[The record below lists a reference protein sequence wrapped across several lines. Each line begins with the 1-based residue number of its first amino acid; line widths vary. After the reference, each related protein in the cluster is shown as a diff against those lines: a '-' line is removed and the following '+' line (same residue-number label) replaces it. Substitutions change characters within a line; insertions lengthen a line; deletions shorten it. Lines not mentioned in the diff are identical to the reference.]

1 MPADTVQ
8 LVTGSGT
15 TRTARGYQLSRW
27 PWVFFGGSVDTR
39 SVATATGS
47 LTYYGLDNSVID
59 VMRLGCYR
67 DIVLAPQYADFDKF
81 CDGVK
86 HTEKNLNGYQCTL
99 TVTDDVVD
107 LYLLRR
113 FMRQSSG
120 NYQSVAGATNIESLV
135 IGDLVSDVVPVLFEH
150 HYDQTISTADE
161 YLGIVAFEAELSL
174 GDLTANYD
182 EGYSAELT
190 IDVRYSATYG
200 GYLGL
205 MRRDDVLIV

>member
-27 PWVFFGGSVDTR
+27 PWVFFGGTVDTR
-39 SVATATGS
+39 TVTTATGA
-47 LTYYGLDNSVID
+47 LTYYGLDNSVNE
-59 VMRLGCYR
+59 VLRLGCYR

-86 HTEKNLNGYQCTL
+86 HTERNLNEYQSTL

-107 LYLLRR
+107 LYFLRR

-120 NYQSVAGATNIESLV
+120 NYQSVGAPTNIESLL
-135 IGDLVSDVVPVLFEH
+135 IGDMVSDFVPVLFEH
-150 HYDQTISTADE
+150 HYDQATSSADE
-161 YLGIVAFEAELSL
+161 YLGIVAFEAQMSL
-174 GDLTANYD
+174 GDLSGNYD

-190 IDVRYSATYG
+190 ISVRYSATYG

-205 MRRDDVLIV
+205 MRHDDVLIV

>member
-27 PWVFFGGSVDTR
+27 PWVFLGGSVDTR
-39 SVATATGS
+39 TVTTATGS
-47 LTYYGLDNSVID
+47 LTYYGLDNSVNE
-59 VMRLGCYR
+59 VLRLGCYK
-67 DIVLAPQYADFDKF
+67 DIVLSPQYSDFDKY

-86 HTEKNLNGYQCTL
+86 VSGKGLSSYQCTL

-107 LYLLRR
+107 LYMLRR

-120 NYQSVAGATNIESLV
+120 NYQSVGGSTNIESLL
-135 IGDLVSDVVPVLFEH
+135 IGDLVSDTMPVLWEH
-150 HYDQTISTADE
+150 HYDEATSSADE
-161 YLGIVAFEAELSL
+161 YLGIVAFEADLSL
-174 GDLTANYD
+174 GDMTGNYD
-182 EGYSAELT
+182 EGWSAELT

-205 MRRDDVLIV
+205 MRHDDVLIV

>member
-39 SVATATGS
+39 TVTTATGA
-47 LTYYGLDNSVID
+47 LTYYGLDNSVTE
-59 VMRLGCYR
+59 VLRLGCYM
-67 DIVLAPQYADFDKF
+67 DVVLAPQYADFDKF

-86 HTEKNLNGYQCTL
+86 HVDKNLNGYQSTL

-120 NYQSVAGATNIESLV
+120 NYQSVGGSTNIESLI

-150 HYDQTISTADE
+150 HYDQATSTADE
-161 YLGIVAFEAELSL
+161 YVGIVAFEAELSL
-174 GDLTANYD
+174 GDLTGNYD
-182 EGYSAELT
+182 EGWSAELT

-205 MRRDDVLIV
+205 MRHDDVLIV

>member
-39 SVATATGS
+39 TVTTGTGA
-47 LTYYGLDNSVID
+47 LTYYGLDNSVSE
-59 VMRLGCYR
+59 VLRLGCYR
-67 DIVLAPQYADFDKF
+67 DVVLDPQYADFDKF

-86 HTEKNLNGYQCTL
+86 HTERNINEYQCTL

-113 FMRQSSG
+113 FMRQSAG
-120 NYQSVAGATNIESLV
+120 NYQSVGAPTNIESLL
-135 IGDLVSDVVPVLFEH
+135 IGDMVADFVPVLFEH
-150 HYDQTISTADE
+150 HYDQAASSADE
-161 YLGIVAFEAELSL
+161 YLGIVAFEAQLSL
-174 GDLTANYD
+174 GTFTGNYD

-190 IDVRYSATYG
+190 IAVRYSATYG

>member
-1 MPADTVQ
+1 
-8 LVTGSGT
+8 
-15 TRTARGYQLSRW
+15 
-27 PWVFFGGSVDTR
+27 
-39 SVATATGS
+39 
-47 LTYYGLDNSVID
+47 
-59 VMRLGCYR
+59 
-67 DIVLAPQYADFDKF
+67 
-81 CDGVK
+81 
-86 HTEKNLNGYQCTL
+86 
-99 TVTDDVVD
+99 
-107 LYLLRR
+107 
-113 FMRQSSG
+113 MRQSSG

>member
-27 PWVFFGGSVDTR
+27 PWVFLGGSVDTR
-39 SVATATGS
+39 TVTTSTGS
-47 LTYYGLDNSVID
+47 LTYYGLDNSINEVL
-59 VMRLGCYR
+59 RLGCYK
-67 DIVLAPQYADFDKF
+67 DVVLSPQYADFEKF

-86 HTEKNLNGYQCTL
+86 QQKKNLNGYQCTV

-107 LYLLRR
+107 LYMLRK

-120 NYQSVAGATNIESLV
+120 NYQSVGNPTNIESLLV
-135 IGDLVSDVVPVLFEH
+135 GDLVSDIIPVLFEH
-150 HYDQTISTADE
+150 HYDEVSSTADE
-161 YLGIVAFEAELSL
+161 YIGIVAFEAELSL
-174 GDLTANYD
+174 GDLTGNYD

-205 MRRDDVLIV
+205 MRHDDVLIV

>member
-27 PWVFFGGSVDTR
+27 PWIFLGGSVDTR
-39 SVATATGS
+39 TVTTTTGS
-47 LTYYGLDNSVID
+47 LTYYGLDNSVNE
-59 VMRLGCYR
+59 VLRLGCYK
-67 DIVLAPQYADFDKF
+67 DVVLAPQYADFEKF

-86 HTEKNLNGYQCTL
+86 HQEKNLNGYQCTVM
-99 TVTDDVVD
+99 VTDDVVD
-107 LYLLRR
+107 LYMLRR

-120 NYQSVAGATNIESLV
+120 NYQSVGNPTNIESLV
-135 IGDLVSDVVPVLFEH
+135 IGDLVSDVIPVLFEH
-150 HYDQTISTADE
+150 HYDQATSTADE
-161 YLGIVAFEAELSL
+161 YLGIVAFETEISL
-174 GDLTANYD
+174 GDLTGNYD

-205 MRRDDVLIV
+205 MRHDDVLIV